1 MITAVG
7 ARLTAMDARPTA
19 MDARHWA
26 PSILLEGLN
35 WHLLRPVQ
43 GDRRGRFLNTFDL
56 TESARQRTFWNRAPR
71 GCEPSSK
78 VPLALSPEWGA
89 SIMSTNASSLCMT
102 TESHCGN
109 SRSMDGHRFY
119 CLRTVTDSGSVTII
133 LLNGWKKEKPGKGR
147 NEERQEI
154 KRAQRLRAE
163 YEQARTGG
171 IK

>member
-78 VPLALSPEWGA
+78 VPLALSPEWHVHERFKP
-89 SIMSTNASSLCMT
+89 L
-102 TESHCGN
+102 HD
-109 SRSMDGHRFY
+109 DGKPLWEF
-119 CLRTVTDSGSVTII
+119 
-133 LLNGWKKEKPGKGR
+133 KEHGH
-147 NEERQEI
+147 
-154 KRAQRLRAE
+154 
-163 YEQARTGG
+163 
-171 IK
+171 